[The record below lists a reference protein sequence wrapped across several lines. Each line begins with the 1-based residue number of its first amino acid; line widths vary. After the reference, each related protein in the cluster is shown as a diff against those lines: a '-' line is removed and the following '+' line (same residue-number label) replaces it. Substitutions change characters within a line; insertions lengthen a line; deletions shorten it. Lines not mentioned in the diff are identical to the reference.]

1 MGKIG
6 VYYTLNLYLHRE
18 VLFMFENRREIMQ
31 DVFLTYLPAQRF
43 KTSRLTLQ
51 LITPLRRDTAA
62 ANALLP
68 AVLRRGTV
76 RCPDMESLSAALDT
90 LYGASIDYTVRK
102 KGERQCVGFAA
113 GFIDDGFTPHGEKL
127 LEPVAQLLGELLL
140 EPVTHGGRFLREYVD
155 SEKANLIDAIRALKN
170 DKRDWADIR
179 LMQEMC
185 AGEPYSVLRLGDE
198 ESAGSINNLSLYTHG
213 RELMAS
219 SRVELIY
226 CGGAEEKRVE
236 DAVLSA
242 LAELP
247 RGAQAELPPVQ
258 RVAAPAETRRIV
270 ETMDVTQGKLAM
282 GYRCTSDDYP
292 AMVLANLI
300 FGGTSNSKL
309 FMNVR
314 EKLSLCYYCFAVPEA
329 QKGLMVVTAGIQRE
343 NAERTKEEIL
353 RQWKEVC
360 RGEFTDGELEDA
372 RRALINAYRELTDNP
387 SGLES
392 WYTARAMAGITRSP
406 EDEIATVAALTRDD
420 VIASANKLTPD
431 TFYLMEGTAEHD
443 GEEEPDHAD

>member
-1 MGKIG
+1 
-6 VYYTLNLYLHRE
+6 
-18 VLFMFENRREIMQ
+18 MFENRREIMQ
-31 DVFLTYLPAQRF
+31 DVFLTYLPAQHF
-43 KTSRLTLQ
+43 KTSRLTLN
-51 LITPLRRDTAA
+51 LVTGLDRASA
-62 ANALLP
+62 SANALLP

-90 LYGASIDYTVRK
+90 LYGANIDYTVRK

-113 GFIDDGFTPHGEKL
+113 GFIDDGFTPHGERL
-127 LEPVAQLLGELLL
+127 LEPVAQQLGELLL
-140 EPVTHGGRFLREYVD
+140 EPVTRDGCFLSEYVD

-198 ESAGSINNLSLYTHG
+198 ESAGAITADALYRHG
-213 RELMAS
+213 QELMAS

-226 CGGAEEKRVE
+226 CGGAEERRVE

-242 LAELP
+242 LARLP
-247 RGAQAELPPVQ
+247 RGSQTPLPPV
-258 RVAAPAETRRIV
+258 RRAAAPETPRCII

-309 FMNVR
+309 FLNVR
-314 EKLSLCYYCFAVPEA
+314 EKHSLCYYASSSYARSKGILTVSSGVEVTDFERAEEEIERQLHAVQQGDWEDWEQEGALQAIRTSLLSLTDSQGALENFYLGQIASGATETPEELA
-329 QKGLMVVTAGIQRE
+329 SSLQQV
-343 NAERTKEEIL
+343 TKERI
-353 RQWKEVC
+353 
-360 RGEFTDGELEDA
+360 
-372 RRALINAYRELTDNP
+372 
-387 SGLES
+387 
-392 WYTARAMAGITRSP
+392 
-406 EDEIATVAALTRDD
+406 VAAART
-420 VIASANKLTPD
+420 VTPD
-431 TFYLMEGTAEHD
+431 TVYFLRGK
-443 GEEEPDHAD
+443 EEA

>member
-1 MGKIG
+1 
-6 VYYTLNLYLHRE
+6 
-18 VLFMFENRREIMQ
+18 MFENRREIMQ
-31 DVFLTYLPAQRF
+31 DVFLTYLPAQHF
-43 KTSRLTLQ
+43 KTSRLTLN
-51 LITPLRRDTAA
+51 LVTGLDRASA
-62 ANALLP
+62 SANALLP

-76 RCPDMESLSAALDT
+76 RCPDMESLSAVLDT
-90 LYGASIDYTVRK
+90 LYGANIDYTVRK

-127 LEPVAQLLGELLL
+127 LEPVAQQLGELLL
-140 EPVTHGGRFLREYVD
+140 EPVTRDGCFLSEYVD

-198 ESAGSINNLSLYTHG
+198 ETAGAITADALYRHG
-213 RELMAS
+213 QELMAS

-226 CGGAEEKRVE
+226 CGGAEERRVE

-242 LAELP
+242 LAKLP
-247 RGAQAELPPVQ
+247 RGSQTPLPPV
-258 RVAAPAETRRIV
+258 RRAAAPETPRCII

-309 FMNVR
+309 FLNVR
-314 EKLSLCYYCFAVPEA
+314 EKHSLCYYASSSYARSKGILTVSSGVEVTDFERAEEEIGRQLHAVQQGDWEDWEQEGALQAIRASLLSLTDSQGALENFYLGQIASGATETPEE
-329 QKGLMVVTAGIQRE
+329 L
-343 NAERTKEEIL
+343 AEELQQVTKERI
-353 RQWKEVC
+353 
-360 RGEFTDGELEDA
+360 
-372 RRALINAYRELTDNP
+372 
-387 SGLES
+387 
-392 WYTARAMAGITRSP
+392 
-406 EDEIATVAALTRDD
+406 VAAART
-420 VIASANKLTPD
+420 VTPD
-431 TFYLMEGTAEHD
+431 TVYFLRGK
-443 GEEEPDHAD
+443 EEV

>member
-1 MGKIG
+1 
-6 VYYTLNLYLHRE
+6 
-18 VLFMFENRREIMQ
+18 MFENRREIMQ

-314 EKLSLCYYCFAVPEA
+314 EKLSLCYYASSSYARSKGILTVSSGVETKDFERAEEEIGRQLYAVQQGDWDEWEQEGALQAIRASLLSLSDSQGALENFYLGQIASGVEETPEELA
-329 QKGLMVVTAGIQRE
+329 AALEQV
-343 NAERTKEEIL
+343 TKERI
-353 RQWKEVC
+353 
-360 RGEFTDGELEDA
+360 
-372 RRALINAYRELTDNP
+372 
-387 SGLES
+387 
-392 WYTARAMAGITRSP
+392 MA
-406 EDEIATVAALTRDD
+406 AAQTV
-420 VIASANKLTPD
+420 KPD
-431 TFYLMEGTAEHD
+431 TVYFLSGK
-443 GEEEPDHAD
+443 EEA

>member
-1 MGKIG
+1 
-6 VYYTLNLYLHRE
+6 
-18 VLFMFENRREIMQ
+18 MFENRREIMQ
-31 DVFLTYLPAQRF
+31 DVFLTYLPAQHF
-43 KTSRLTLQ
+43 KTSRLTLN
-51 LITPLRRDTAA
+51 LVTGLDRASA
-62 ANALLP
+62 SANALLP

-90 LYGASIDYTVRK
+90 LYGANIDYTVRK

-127 LEPVAQLLGELLL
+127 LEPVAQQLGELLL
-140 EPVTHGGRFLREYVD
+140 EPVTRDGCFLSEYVD

-198 ESAGSINNLSLYTHG
+198 ETAGAITADALYRHG
-213 RELMAS
+213 QELMAS

-226 CGGAEEKRVE
+226 CGGAEERRVE

-242 LAELP
+242 LAKLP
-247 RGAQAELPPVQ
+247 RGSQTPLPPV
-258 RVAAPAETRRIV
+258 RRTAAPETPRCII

-309 FMNVR
+309 FLNVR
-314 EKLSLCYYCFAVPEA
+314 EKYSLCYYASSSYARSKGILTVSSGVEVTDFERAEEEIERQLHAVQQGDWEDWEQEGALQAIRTSLLSLTDSQGALENFYLGQIASGATETPEELA
-329 QKGLMVVTAGIQRE
+329 SSLQQV
-343 NAERTKEEIL
+343 TKERI
-353 RQWKEVC
+353 
-360 RGEFTDGELEDA
+360 
-372 RRALINAYRELTDNP
+372 
-387 SGLES
+387 
-392 WYTARAMAGITRSP
+392 
-406 EDEIATVAALTRDD
+406 VAAART
-420 VIASANKLTPD
+420 VTPD
-431 TFYLMEGTAEHD
+431 TVYFLRGK
-443 GEEEPDHAD
+443 EEM

>member
-1 MGKIG
+1 
-6 VYYTLNLYLHRE
+6 
-18 VLFMFENRREIMQ
+18 MFENRREIMQ
-31 DVFLTYLPAQRF
+31 DVFLTYLPAQHF
-43 KTSRLTLQ
+43 KTSRLTLN
-51 LITPLRRDTAA
+51 LVTGLDRASA
-62 ANALLP
+62 SANALLP

-90 LYGASIDYTVRK
+90 LYGANIDYTVRK

-113 GFIDDGFTPHGEKL
+113 GFIDDGFTPHGERL
-127 LEPVAQLLGELLL
+127 LEPVAQQLGELLL
-140 EPVTHGGRFLREYVD
+140 EPVTRDGCFLSEYVD

-198 ESAGSINNLSLYTHG
+198 ETAGAITADALYRHG
-213 RELMAS
+213 QELMAS

-226 CGGAEEKRVE
+226 CGGAEERRVE

-242 LAELP
+242 LAKLP
-247 RGAQAELPPVQ
+247 RGSQTPLPPV
-258 RVAAPAETRRIV
+258 RRTAAPETPRCII

-309 FMNVR
+309 FLNVR
-314 EKLSLCYYCFAVPEA
+314 EKHSLCYYASSSYARSKGILTVSSGVEVTDFERAEEEIERQLHAVQQGDWEDWEQEGALQAIRASLLSLTDSQGALENFYLGQIASGATETPEELA
-329 QKGLMVVTAGIQRE
+329 
-343 NAERTKEEIL
+343 AELQQVTKERI
-353 RQWKEVC
+353 
-360 RGEFTDGELEDA
+360 
-372 RRALINAYRELTDNP
+372 
-387 SGLES
+387 
-392 WYTARAMAGITRSP
+392 
-406 EDEIATVAALTRDD
+406 VAAART
-420 VIASANKLTPD
+420 VTPD
-431 TFYLMEGTAEHD
+431 TVYFLRGK
-443 GEEEPDHAD
+443 EEA

>member
-1 MGKIG
+1 
-6 VYYTLNLYLHRE
+6 
-18 VLFMFENRREIMQ
+18 MFENRREIMQ
-31 DVFLTYLPAQRF
+31 DVFLTYLPAQHF
-43 KTSRLTLQ
+43 KTSRLTLN
-51 LITPLRRDTAA
+51 LVTGLDRASA
-62 ANALLP
+62 SANALLP

-90 LYGASIDYTVRK
+90 LYGANIDYTVRK

-127 LEPVAQLLGELLL
+127 LEPVAQQLGELLL
-140 EPVTHGGRFLREYVD
+140 EPVTRDGCFLSEYVD

-198 ESAGSINNLSLYTHG
+198 ETAGAITADALYRHG
-213 RELMAS
+213 QELMAS

-226 CGGAEEKRVE
+226 CGGAEERRVE

-242 LAELP
+242 LAKLP
-247 RGAQAELPPVQ
+247 RGSQTPLPPV
-258 RVAAPAETRRIV
+258 RRAAAPETPRCII
-270 ETMDVTQGKLAM
+270 ETMDVTQGKLTM

-309 FMNVR
+309 FLNVR
-314 EKLSLCYYCFAVPEA
+314 EKHSLCYYASSSYARSKGILTVSSGVEVTDFERAEEEIERQLHAVKQGDWEDWEQEGALQAIRTSLLSLTDSQGALENFYLGQIASGATETPEELA
-329 QKGLMVVTAGIQRE
+329 SSLQQV
-343 NAERTKEEIL
+343 TKERI
-353 RQWKEVC
+353 
-360 RGEFTDGELEDA
+360 
-372 RRALINAYRELTDNP
+372 
-387 SGLES
+387 
-392 WYTARAMAGITRSP
+392 
-406 EDEIATVAALTRDD
+406 VAAART
-420 VIASANKLTPD
+420 VTPD
-431 TFYLMEGTAEHD
+431 TVYFLRGK
-443 GEEEPDHAD
+443 EEA

>member
-1 MGKIG
+1 
-6 VYYTLNLYLHRE
+6 
-18 VLFMFENRREIMQ
+18 MFENRREIMQ
-31 DVFLTYLPAQRF
+31 DVFLTYLPAQHF
-43 KTSRLTLQ
+43 KTSRLTLN
-51 LITPLRRDTAA
+51 LVTGLDRASA
-62 ANALLP
+62 SANALLP

-90 LYGASIDYTVRK
+90 LYGANIDYTVRK

-127 LEPVAQLLGELLL
+127 LEPVAQQLGELLL
-140 EPVTHGGRFLREYVD
+140 EPVTHDGCFLSEYVD

-198 ESAGSINNLSLYTHG
+198 ETAGAITADTLYRHG
-213 RELMAS
+213 QELMAS

-226 CGGAEEKRVE
+226 CGGAEERRVE

-242 LAELP
+242 LARLP
-247 RGAQAELPPVQ
+247 RGSQTPLPPV
-258 RVAAPAETRRIV
+258 RRAAAPETPRCII

-309 FMNVR
+309 FLNVR
-314 EKLSLCYYCFAVPEA
+314 EKHSLCYYASSSYA
-329 QKGLMVVTAGIQRE
+329 RSKGILTVSSGVEVTDFER
-343 NAERTKEEIL
+343 AEEEIE
-353 RQWKEVC
+353 RQLHAVQQGDW
-360 RGEFTDGELEDA
+360 EDWEQEG
-372 RRALINAYRELTDNP
+372 ALQAIRTSLLSLTDSQGALENFYLGQIA
-387 SGLES
+387 SGATETPEELAAELQQV
-392 WYTARAMAGITRSP
+392 TR
-406 EDEIATVAALTRDD
+406 ERIVAAART
-420 VIASANKLTPD
+420 VTPD
-431 TFYLMEGTAEHD
+431 TVYFLRGK
-443 GEEEPDHAD
+443 EEA

>member
-1 MGKIG
+1 
-6 VYYTLNLYLHRE
+6 
-18 VLFMFENRREIMQ
+18 MFENRREIMQ
-31 DVFLTYLPAQRF
+31 DVFLTYLPAQHF
-43 KTSRLTLQ
+43 KTSRLTLN
-51 LITPLRRDTAA
+51 LVTGLDRVSAS

-90 LYGASIDYTVRK
+90 LYGANIDYTVRK

-113 GFIDDGFTPHGEKL
+113 GFIDDGFTPHGERL
-127 LEPVAQLLGELLL
+127 LEPVAQQLGELLL
-140 EPVTHGGRFLREYVD
+140 EPVTRDGCFLSEYVD

-198 ESAGSINNLSLYTHG
+198 ETAGAITADALYRHG
-213 RELMAS
+213 QELMAS

-226 CGGAEEKRVE
+226 CGGAEERRVE

-242 LAELP
+242 LAKLP
-247 RGAQAELPPVQ
+247 RGSQTPLPPV
-258 RVAAPAETRRIV
+258 RRAAAPETPRCII

-309 FMNVR
+309 FLNVR
-314 EKLSLCYYCFAVPEA
+314 EKHSLCYYASSSYARSKGILTVSSGVEVTDFERAEEEIERQLHAVQQGDWEDWEQEGALQAIRTSLLSLTDSQGALENFYLGQIASGATETPEELA
-329 QKGLMVVTAGIQRE
+329 SSLQQV
-343 NAERTKEEIL
+343 TKERI
-353 RQWKEVC
+353 
-360 RGEFTDGELEDA
+360 
-372 RRALINAYRELTDNP
+372 
-387 SGLES
+387 
-392 WYTARAMAGITRSP
+392 
-406 EDEIATVAALTRDD
+406 VAAART
-420 VIASANKLTPD
+420 VTPD
-431 TFYLMEGTAEHD
+431 TVYFLRGK
-443 GEEEPDHAD
+443 EEA

>member
-1 MGKIG
+1 
-6 VYYTLNLYLHRE
+6 
-18 VLFMFENRREIMQ
+18 MFENRREIMQ
-31 DVFLTYLPAQRF
+31 DVFLTYLPAQHF
-43 KTSRLTLQ
+43 KTSRLTLN
-51 LITPLRRDTAA
+51 LVTGLDRASA
-62 ANALLP
+62 SANALLP

-90 LYGASIDYTVRK
+90 LYGANIDYTVRK

-127 LEPVAQLLGELLL
+127 LEPVAQQLGELLL
-140 EPVTHGGRFLREYVD
+140 EPVTRDGCFLSEYVD

-198 ESAGSINNLSLYTHG
+198 ETAGAITADALYRHG

-226 CGGAEEKRVE
+226 CGGAEERRVE

-242 LAELP
+242 LEKLP
-247 RGAQAELPPVQ
+247 RGSQTPLPPV
-258 RVAAPAETRRIV
+258 RRAAAPETPRCII

-309 FMNVR
+309 FLNVR
-314 EKLSLCYYCFAVPEA
+314 EKHSLCYYASSSYARSKGILTVSSGVEVTDFERAEEEIERQLHAVQQGDWEDWEQEGALQAIRTSLLSLTDSQGALENFYLGQIASGATETPEELA
-329 QKGLMVVTAGIQRE
+329 
-343 NAERTKEEIL
+343 AELQQVTKERI
-353 RQWKEVC
+353 
-360 RGEFTDGELEDA
+360 
-372 RRALINAYRELTDNP
+372 
-387 SGLES
+387 
-392 WYTARAMAGITRSP
+392 
-406 EDEIATVAALTRDD
+406 VAAART
-420 VIASANKLTPD
+420 VTPD
-431 TFYLMEGTAEHD
+431 TVYFLRGK
-443 GEEEPDHAD
+443 EEA